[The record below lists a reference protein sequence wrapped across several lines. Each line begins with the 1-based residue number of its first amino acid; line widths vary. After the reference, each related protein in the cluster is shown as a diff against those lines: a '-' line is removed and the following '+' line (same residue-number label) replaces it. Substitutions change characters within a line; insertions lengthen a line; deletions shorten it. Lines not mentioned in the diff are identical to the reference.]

1 MGRRIPQV
9 FAIGLVLFMTAGG
22 VNKAPLPDGGA
33 CRLPSEAAA
42 AVGLQDRQPRKPGGN
57 QRCVAAPPPGCARAG
72 EANNPPELRLEASAQ
87 KIILPCGGGAAPQ
100 SCTPSESRQV
110 RLQAL
115 ASDADGDTLRYSY
128 SATGGR
134 IGGEG
139 PNVTWDLTGLR
150 PGGYTA
156 TAEVDDTCGCVAF
169 YSVRVTVASCDGC
182 GAADDKR

>member
-1 MGRRIPQV
+1 MGRRIAQS
-9 FAIGLVLFMTAGG
+9 FAIGLVLFMIAGG
-22 VNKAPLPDGGA
+22 VDKAPLSNDGT
-33 CRLPSEAAA
+33 CWLPPEASA
-42 AVGLQDRQPRKPGGN
+42 AVGIQDAQPRKPGRN
-57 QRCVAAPPPGCARAG
+57 QRCVTATPPGCARAG
-72 EANNPPELRLEASAQ
+72 GANNPPDLRLEASAQ
-87 KIILPCGGGAAPQ
+87 KIILPCGGGATPQ
-100 SCTPSESRQV
+100 GCTPSESQQV
-110 RLQAL
+110 QLRAL
-115 ASDADGDTLRYSY
+115 ASDADGDTVRYSY

-134 IGGEG
+134 ISGEG

>member
-1 MGRRIPQV
+1 
-9 FAIGLVLFMTAGG
+9 
-22 VNKAPLPDGGA
+22 
-33 CRLPSEAAA
+33 
-42 AVGLQDRQPRKPGGN
+42 
-57 QRCVAAPPPGCARAG
+57 
-72 EANNPPELRLEASAQ
+72 LRLEASAQ